1 MGDGVVTWRFVCP
14 RARPR
19 AIIERMCGRFT
30 LTLVDP
36 AVLAAEF
43 SLVGPLPTLAP
54 RYNIAPTQPVA
65 TVIRAPDGER
75 NWLVLMRW
83 GLIPRWA
90 KERSIGA
97 RLINARAETVHQ
109 KPSFR
114 DALRRR
120 RCLVV
125 ADGFYE
131 WRKTATARQPYF
143 VTLRERRPFGFA
155 GLWERWRDPHTGEE
169 LTTCTLIT
177 APANAQVAP
186 IHERM
191 PVILPRE
198 VYAAWLDPALT
209 DPRVARELL
218 RPLPAEE
225 MRAWPVSRRVNN
237 PANDDPTLLQPLA
250 EDD

>member
-1 MGDGVVTWRFVCP
+1 
-14 RARPR
+14 
-19 AIIERMCGRFT
+19 MCGRFT

-36 AVLAAEF
+36 ATLMAEF
-43 SLVGPLPTLAP
+43 ALGGELPPLAP

-65 TVIRAPDGER
+65 AVVRAPNAEHNR
-75 NWLVLMRW
+75 LVLMRW

-90 KERSIGA
+90 KDRRIGA
-97 RLINARAETVHQ
+97 RLINARAETLHQ

-131 WRKTATARQPYF
+131 WQKRPAARQPYF
-143 VTLRERRPFGFA
+143 VTLQERRPFGFA
-155 GLWERWRDPHTGEE
+155 GLWERWRDPASGKE

-177 APANAQVAP
+177 TAANALLAP

-191 PVILPRE
+191 PLILPHE
-198 VYAAWLDPALT
+198 VYAAWLDPTLT
-209 DPRVARELL
+209 DPQAARALL
-218 RPLPAEE
+218 RPLPAEAL
-225 MRAWPVSRRVNN
+225 RAWPVSWRVNS
-237 PANDDPTLLQPLA
+237 PANDEPSLLEPL
-250 EDD
+250 EQGD

>member
-1 MGDGVVTWRFVCP
+1 
-14 RARPR
+14 
-19 AIIERMCGRFT
+19 MCGRFT

-43 SLVGPLPTLAP
+43 ALSGLLPPLAL

-65 TVIRAPDGER
+65 TVIHAPNESHNRLG
-75 NWLVLMRW
+75 LMRW

-90 KERSIGA
+90 KDRSIGA

-114 DALRRR
+114 QALHRR
-120 RCLVV
+120 RCLVL

-131 WRKTATARQPYF
+131 WQKRAEGARQPYF
-143 VTLRERRPFGFA
+143 VTLKERRPFGFA
-155 GLWERWRDPHTGEE
+155 GLWERWRDPASGEE

-177 APANAQVAP
+177 TAANALLAP

-198 VYAAWLDPALT
+198 AYAAWLDPTLT
-209 DPRVARELL
+209 DPQAVRALL
-218 RPLPAEE
+218 RPLPAERL
-225 MRAWPVSRRVNN
+225 RAWPVSRRVNS
-237 PANDDPTLLQPLA
+237 PANDDPALL
-250 EDD
+250 EEVGTGN